1 MRINQSF
8 EQGVVC
14 LLMLSLQKDG
24 RAVGSETLSELMGVS
39 DSYLKKTLRKLV
51 LAGRDGGFA
60 LARPIDRISLG
71 DAFRALDPDAF
82 AFSGSKIAEDV
93 FVGCSQLDDS
103 EWRITRILDEAGKA
117 FMDKLDAHPLTEL
130 LRTDAWVEKP
140 RDWASEALKRK
151 DG

>member
-51 LAGRDGGFA
+51 LAGLVESRAVAMGA
-60 LARPIDRISLG
+60 SRLPAQSIVSL
-71 DAFRALDPDAF
+71 
-82 AFSGSKIAEDV
+82 
-93 FVGCSQLDDS
+93 
-103 EWRITRILDEAGKA
+103 
-117 FMDKLDAHPLTEL
+117 
-130 LRTDAWVEKP
+130 
-140 RDWASEALKRK
+140 
-151 DG
+151 

>member
-51 LAGRDGGFA
+51 LAGLVESRAGRDGHH
-60 LARPIDRISLG
+60 
-71 DAFRALDPDAF
+71 RAVL
-82 AFSGSKIAEDV
+82 E
-93 FVGCSQLDDS
+93 
-103 EWRITRILDEAGKA
+103 
-117 FMDKLDAHPLTEL
+117 
-130 LRTDAWVEKP
+130 
-140 RDWASEALKRK
+140 
-151 DG
+151 